1 MRITGGRWRGRL
13 LEAGRDSRI
22 RPTGERMRQ
31 ALFNILAHGP
41 AWHRPEGPLPR
52 GAVVLDAFAG
62 SGALGIEALSRG
74 AARALFLER
83 DPDACAL
90 IRRNL
95 SGLRL
100 PAGTAVVRHGDASAP
115 GDAPAGLA
123 ADLAFL
129 DPPYGLALAD
139 RALPAL
145 LDGGWLKPGAA
156 VVIET
161 GAEEPPPLPR
171 GFVLRDER
179 RYGIARALFLQVE
192 R

>member
-1 MRITGGRWRGRL
+1 MRIAGGRWRGRL
-13 LEAGRDSRI
+13 LEVGPDGRI

-41 AWHRPEGPLPR
+41 DWHRAEGPLPR

-83 DPDACAL
+83 DPAACEL

-100 PAGTAVVRHGDASAP
+100 PAGTAMVRRADAIAP
-115 GDAPAGLA
+115 GAAPAGFA

-129 DPPYGLALAD
+129 DPPYGLGLAD
-139 RALPAL
+139 RALSAL
-145 LDGGWLKPGAA
+145 LGGGWLKPDAA
-156 VVIET
+156 VVVET
-161 GAEEPPPLPR
+161 GADEPLPQPH

-179 RYGIARALFLQVE
+179 RYGIARAAFLQVAG
-192 R
+192 